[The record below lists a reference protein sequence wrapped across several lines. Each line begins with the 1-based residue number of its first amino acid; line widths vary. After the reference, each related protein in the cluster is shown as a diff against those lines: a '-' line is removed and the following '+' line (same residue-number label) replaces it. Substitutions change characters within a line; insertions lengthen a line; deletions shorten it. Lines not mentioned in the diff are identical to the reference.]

1 MKGIPSRVKGSTVR
15 IPFTI
20 CLDGAVLM
28 TGLRECSAKTQF
40 PTAGAWSSLFACEAF
55 CVEQEMMF
63 AAALRNASALRLKG
77 VRYAAEFSG
86 RARVR
91 SRPTLRHAA
100 PPHSTLALRHTR
112 FNWRS

>member
-1 MKGIPSRVKGSTVR
+1 
-15 IPFTI
+15 
-20 CLDGAVLM
+20 
-28 TGLRECSAKTQF
+28 
-40 PTAGAWSSLFACEAF
+40 
-55 CVEQEMMF
+55 MMF

-77 VRYAAEFSG
+77 VRYAAEFTG

-91 SRPTLRHAA
+91 SRPILRHAA

>member
-1 MKGIPSRVKGSTVR
+1 M
-15 IPFTI
+15 
-20 CLDGAVLM
+20 D
-28 TGLRECSAKTQF
+28 
-40 PTAGAWSSLFACEAF
+40 
-55 CVEQEMMF
+55 QEMMF

>member
-1 MKGIPSRVKGSTVR
+1 MCVVTP
-15 IPFTI
+15 
-20 CLDGAVLM
+20 CA
-28 TGLRECSAKTQF
+28 LRENDQT
-40 PTAGAWSSLFACEAF
+40 PRLFLPVRHSF
-55 CVEQEMMF
+55 CVDQEMMF